1 MIYIYYSWNL
11 ANVSYLCFGKC
22 MHACI
27 CICDINMYI
36 FIYRPQINIYIYT
49 QNLCVSLF
57 ASGDGGG
64 IKVWGWHVVEVEQNQ
79 WLDRTTWRIWKQWA
93 LILWWEKKRAKK
105 FLIFSLLWDLV
116 IPQYTFNLYTI
127 LFPLSLGLLRLV
139 QSLESKLE
147 ATQTCFDTFVESR
160 SELENIKRTDERLS
174 GISIWL

>member
-1 MIYIYYSWNL
+1 MIYIYIYYSWNL

-27 CICDINMYI
+27 CICDINMYV

-79 WLDRTTWRIWKQWA
+79 WLDRTTWTIWKQWA
-93 LILWWEKKRAKK
+93 LILWWEKNVPRSSLSFHCHGIWSSPSIHLIYILSCSHYPWGCSGWSSPWNRSLKLPRRA
-105 FLIFSLLWDLV
+105 L
-116 IPQYTFNLYTI
+116 T
-127 LFPLSLGLLRLV
+127 PLS
-139 QSLESKLE
+139 E
-147 ATQTCFDTFVESR
+147 AGVSSR
-160 SELENIKRTDERLS
+160 TLS
-174 GISIWL
+174 GRMRD